1 MERILEEQGRTGIC
15 SLSPCTSPEVAT
27 RVYTQEAPEEDAGG
41 LATFPPYD
49 HKRRVLLQ
57 IER

>member
-1 MERILEEQGRTGIC
+1 MAYADPRLWKMEKHRLLFIM
-15 SLSPCTSPEVAT
+15 SSEVAT
-27 RVYTQEAPEEDAGG
+27 RVYTEEIPEEDAGG
-41 LATFPPYD
+41 LATFRPYS

>member
-1 MERILEEQGRTGIC
+1 MEKHRLLFTM
-15 SLSPCTSPEVAT
+15 SPEVAT
-27 RVYTQEAPEEDAGG
+27 RVYTQEAPEADAGG
-41 LATFPPYD
+41 LAMATFPCG